1 MYQMGKDSLFPS
13 GAGKFGYMQIK
24 EWNAREPFP
33 ISHTQVNL
41 KWIKDLYIKK
51 PETVKLLIGKQ
62 RGKKKLLNN
71 IFVYDNKITSN
82 NNDYIKLGRLCAA
95 KEIDQWWKAT
105 WGMRENIF
113 KLYIW

>member
-1 MYQMGKDSLFPS
+1 MYQMGKRQSLLA
-13 GAGKFGYMQIK
+13 AGKFGYANKK
-24 EWNAREPFP
+24 EWNAQESPSL

-41 KWIKDLYIKK
+41 KWIKDLYIK
-51 PETVKLLIGKQ
+51 PENVKLLSENK
-62 RGKKKLLNN
+62 GKKKNQLLNN

-82 NNDYIKLGRLCAA
+82 NDYIKLADYVQQKKRST
-95 KEIDQWWKAT
+95 WKAT